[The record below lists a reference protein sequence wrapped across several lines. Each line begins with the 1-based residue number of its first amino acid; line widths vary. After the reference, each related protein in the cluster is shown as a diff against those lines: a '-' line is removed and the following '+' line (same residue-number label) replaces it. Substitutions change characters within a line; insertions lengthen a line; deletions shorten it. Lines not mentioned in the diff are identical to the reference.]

1 MVAAVGLAV
10 GEVEDVAN
18 NSANRRAHRVQDAK
32 RLTFNDRHDQ
42 GQRSPTKTVSPGP
55 IGVPGD
61 MTKRPVPDASVCVSV
76 TLSPLARGEKPPAIA
91 TALSTII
98 FGT

>member
-32 RLTFNDRHDQ
+32 RLTFIQ
-42 GQRSPTKTVSPGP
+42 
-55 IGVPGD
+55 
-61 MTKRPVPDASVCVSV
+61 A
-76 TLSPLARGEKPPAIA
+76 
-91 TALSTII
+91 
-98 FGT
+98 